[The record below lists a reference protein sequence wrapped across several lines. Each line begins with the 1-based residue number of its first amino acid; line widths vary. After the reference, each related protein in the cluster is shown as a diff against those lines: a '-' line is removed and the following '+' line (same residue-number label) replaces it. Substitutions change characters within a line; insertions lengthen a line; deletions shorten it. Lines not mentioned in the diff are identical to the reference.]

1 MTPEL
6 RFTISAIGL
15 PIILVMIAA
24 MFIRDVRL
32 IRRREPIKSWFSDAV
47 MYPDDPRYS
56 AYVLMRIAPYLVP
69 ILLVLVIGG
78 ILIAAQ
84 FSSPQP

>member
-15 PIILVMIAA
+15 PIILIVIAV

-32 IRRREPIKSWFSDAV
+32 IRRREPIKPWLSNAV
-47 MYPDDPRYS
+47 IYPDDPRYS

-69 ILLVLVIGG
+69 ILLVLIIGG
-78 ILIAAQ
+78 LLIAAQ
-84 FSSPQP
+84 FSTQP